1 MLSEEVGSAMVCQES
16 AQEVEEH
23 PKRRGA
29 HEWKGITLFVKE
41 NDSKEDGLAVVEL
54 PDGVYE
60 VHVENLEE
68 RQRIRAYEEDDQ
80 AYFEAYILMNKMNGK
95 ELDPR
100 HFNSEKMTFDK
111 SDEKEW
117 SSWIKKKVVKR
128 LTEEAA

>member
-1 MLSEEVGSAMVCQES
+1 MNYTS
-16 AQEVEEH
+16 
-23 PKRRGA
+23 RIWR
-29 HEWKGITLFVKE
+29 
-41 NDSKEDGLAVVEL
+41 SKD
-54 PDGVYE
+54 
-60 VHVENLEE
+60 
-68 RQRIRAYEEDDQ
+68 EEDDQ

-117 SSWIKKKVVKR
+117 SSWIKNKVVKR